1 MKDKKPIFFAG
12 GGVKC
17 LIGPML
23 FIISIVVFPHTVKAL
38 ASDPPSVSSGAP
50 KAGQKSPAEDNE
62 FNQIVDLM
70 MQNGLDSRYGDNLA
84 PNIGLP
90 GARPVKGR
98 NIRSKKVDANRGS
111 LNCAVA
117 YERMENGDR
126 RPLYIFLQVAKQSG
140 QDAEVRYYRL
150 NLDGQ
155 LEKVTLI
162 RSKRDKDG
170 KGVRGSGTA
179 TDENLT
185 SPEVKKNFAA
195 EMADVRQWLR
205 RQTEP
210 AHEEA
215 PPGAAKAGNTD
226 SKTAKPAKAAP

>member
-1 MKDKKPIFFAG
+1 MNW
-12 GGVKC
+12 

-23 FIISIVVFPHTVKAL
+23 FIISIVVFPQAVKAL
-38 ASDPPSVSSGAP
+38 PSDPPSVSSGTP

-62 FNQIVDLM
+62 FIQIVDLM

-90 GARPVKGR
+90 GARSVKGR
-98 NIRSKKVDANRGS
+98 NIRSKKVDPKRGS

-126 RPLYIFLQVAKQSG
+126 RPLYIFLQVAKHSG
-140 QDAEVRYYRL
+140 QDAETRYYRL

-162 RSKRDKDG
+162 RTKRDKDG

-179 TDENLT
+179 TDEKLN

-195 EMADVRQWLR
+195 EMADVRQWLKR
-205 RQTEP
+205 ETEP
-210 AHEEA
+210 APEEA
-215 PPGAAKAGNTD
+215 TAGAAKPGNTD
-226 SKTAKPAKAAP
+226 SKTAKPAKTAP